1 MHNLPRIKKLL
12 FAVPAVL
19 VILDLIY
26 LASGTYGKTD
36 DYVIFG
42 LFRTNNSS
50 VIDSFKYISAQEWNA
65 GRWIDNLF
73 LSIMFQDGTSI
84 STLTLLRLIT
94 VAILICGFVIYIKK
108 LGVLE
113 SSLITRLI
121 IAAPILLVPGIHTF
135 ISLSVSNPYILAM
148 VLGLIVSSQLVKED
162 AWTPRKVIYF
172 MVALSFIC
180 AIYQASIFMALLFP
194 ALNIVKSHFS
204 KASSQR
210 LWSSFLLTCVV
221 LFINWLAIKNIIDSS
236 RSNIDLDLLAKIDVF
251 VNVVIDQA
259 VLPWLKLGHVS
270 YDIKHSITLLVVVLN
285 ILMTLSR
292 VRSNADIN
300 DRKNILQYLAIV
312 FCATGGLPFTM
323 PWFFVINE
331 NALDFRRYTFATI
344 IFASLFLYNIINI
357 SKLKSN
363 RDLRKMTKT
372 LLLILITITFIFVAH
387 YDFQTRQILVREWS
401 LFSCAS
407 LKVELPEVTRIDS
420 ASIREILQ
428 GDRPVSEDFATASIS
443 LPNPPTFMLWISQKQ
458 ARPKLS
464 YLPWNLNFIGPD
476 SELKE
481 TPEGARWRNA
491 FIECYTEKR

>member
-1 MHNLPRIKKLL
+1 
-12 FAVPAVL
+12 
-19 VILDLIY
+19 
-26 LASGTYGKTD
+26 
-36 DYVIFG
+36 
-42 LFRTNNSS
+42 
-50 VIDSFKYISAQEWNA
+50 
-65 GRWIDNLF
+65 
-73 LSIMFQDGTSI
+73 
-84 STLTLLRLIT
+84 
-94 VAILICGFVIYIKK
+94 
-108 LGVLE
+108 
-113 SSLITRLI
+113 
-121 IAAPILLVPGIHTF
+121 
-135 ISLSVSNPYILAM
+135 
-148 VLGLIVSSQLVKED
+148 
-162 AWTPRKVIYF
+162 
-172 MVALSFIC
+172 
-180 AIYQASIFMALLFP
+180 
-194 ALNIVKSHFS
+194 
-204 KASSQR
+204 
-210 LWSSFLLTCVV
+210 
-221 LFINWLAIKNIIDSS
+221 
-236 RSNIDLDLLAKIDVF
+236 
-251 VNVVIDQA
+251 
-259 VLPWLKLGHVS
+259 
-270 YDIKHSITLLVVVLN
+270 
-285 ILMTLSR
+285 
-292 VRSNADIN
+292 
-300 DRKNILQYLAIV
+300 
-312 FCATGGLPFTM
+312 M

-407 LKVELPEVTRIDS
+407 VKVELPEVTRIDS